1 MTLAGFLSPRRLS
14 LLALIP
20 LLCACTVDVGPSY
33 SRPPPPPP
41 RPAMCTMEYA
51 PVCGQRSGRV
61 QTFTNACQARTAGF
75 AIINRGQCRRPT
87 PITSRPPPPP
97 GAARPQM
104 CTMEYAPVCGQRG
117 ARVQTFANACQA
129 RAANFTVISRGQ
141 CRRQP
146 GITVRPQPPAPRPA
160 QPGGICTREY
170 RPVCGQRGSQMRSFP
185 NACEASNSGFRI
197 IGQGACRR

>member
-1 MTLAGFLSPRRLS
+1 MTLAGFLWPRKLS

-61 QTFTNACQARTAGF
+61 QTFANACQARAASF
-75 AIINRGQCRRPT
+75 SIINRGQCRHPT

-104 CTMEYAPVCGQRG
+104 CTLEYAPVCGQRG
-117 ARVQTFANACQA
+117 ARVQTFTNACQA

-146 GITVRPQPPAPRPA
+146 GITVRPQRPAPRPA
-160 QPGGICTREY
+160 QPAGICTREY

-197 IGQGACRR
+197 MGQGACRR